1 MQKFIIFVLAISIAA
16 ACADKT
22 TNTAVETS
30 SHANASQSAN
40 HSGHNSMDHSS
51 MTSSPGASSAPVE
64 LQFLDTMIVHHR
76 GAVDMAKLSASRAE
90 HTEIK
95 TLSDAIIRDQ
105 QREIDLMSG
114 LRKKWFGDSPE
125 AINMDFPGMS
135 AGMHS
140 MDLKKLDALRGN
152 DFDVEFI
159 RQMIPHHQGAIEM
172 AKHIGSNDSYAE
184 LKKLADDIIK
194 AQETEVRQMNEWL
207 SIWEKR

>member
-1 MQKFIIFVLAISIAA
+1 MQKFIIFVLAVSIAA

-22 TNTAVETS
+22 TTTAVENS
-30 SHANASQSAN
+30 SHANASQSSD

-64 LQFLDTMIVHHR
+64 LQFIDTMIVHHR

-105 QREIDLMSG
+105 QREIDLMNG
-114 LRKKWFGDSPE
+114 LRKKWFGDSPA

-140 MDLKKLDALRGN
+140 MDLKKLEALRGN

-172 AKHIGSNDSYAE
+172 SKHIGSNDSYAE

>member
-16 ACADKT
+16 ACTHKT
-22 TNTAVETS
+22 ATTAVEHS
-30 SHANASQSAN
+30 SHANASQSGN

-76 GAVDMAKLSASRAE
+76 GAVEMAKLSASRAE

-105 QREIDLMSG
+105 QREIDLMNG
-114 LRKKWFGDSPE
+114 LRKKWFGDNSE

-140 MDLKKLDALRGN
+140 MDLKKLEGLRGN